1 MQATDHHPTRDE
13 LGRLARVDAPDTA
26 AEDTAVRGHLL
37 AGCPRCAADLR
48 RAVLEEI
55 PAMRRLIGEIFLA
68 EEEPGREDFLEL
80 AERTGAWATVLEA
93 EQAAAPELEEAL
105 LTLPPEER
113 LEAVRTGCRYRSLGL
128 VNHLLERARLD
139 GLQDPSQSRCLA
151 ELAVEASESLPDG
164 SYPAPLLAEAR
175 SLSWAVLG
183 NALRIGSDLFAAER
197 AFRSSGT
204 HLGGDLAHPV
214 VEAEVLSLLGSLR
227 LAQARYAEAMEILLE
242 ATEIHRAFGEATAEA
257 KAVLKMAKAAGE
269 AGESEQA
276 VALLERAEALLDP
289 TEDPKLALHI
299 RHARVVWLNDAGRSM
314 AAAEL
319 YEQLRPEY
327 EAQFGD
333 FASLQLVAWLG
344 ARILW
349 SQGETERAELELLEV
364 RSRFE
369 ERDEAYD
376 FALVT
381 LDLAILYLEQGRTAE
396 VRRLAEEMLPI
407 FTSRRIHQ
415 HALAALV
422 LFQRAADAET
432 ATVALVRDLTSFL
445 GRARQN
451 PYLAYESQA

>member
-1 MQATDHHPTRDE
+1 MRASDHHPTRDD
-13 LGRLARVDAPDTA
+13 LARLTGMAKPEATAKDAA
-26 AEDTAVRGHLL
+26 ARDHLL

-48 RAVLEEI
+48 QAVLGQSTTL
-55 PAMRRLIGEIFLA
+55 RRLIGNVFLA
-68 EEEPGREDFLEL
+68 DDEPDREDFLEL

-105 LTLPPEER
+105 LALPPEER
-113 LEAVRTGCRYRSLGL
+113 LEAVRTGGRYRSLGL
-128 VNHLLERARLD
+128 VHHLIERAREEVVP
-139 GLQDPSQSRCLA
+139 DPSRSRFLA
-151 ELAVEASESLPDG
+151 ELAVEVSESLPD
-164 SYPAPLLAEAR
+164 SLYPAPLLAEAR
-175 SLSWAVLG
+175 TLAWAICG
-183 NALRIGSDLFAAER
+183 NALRVCSDLFAAER
-197 AFRSSGT
+197 AFRSAAT

-242 ATEIHRAFGEATAEA
+242 VTDIHRAFGEAAAEA

-289 TEDPKLALHI
+289 AEEPELVLHI
-299 RHARVVWLNDAGRSM
+299 RHARVIWLNDAGRSQE
-314 AAAEL
+314 AATL
-319 YEQLRPEY
+319 YARLRPDY
-327 EAQFGD
+327 QDRFRD
-333 FASLQLVAWLG
+333 FLSRQRLDWLG
-344 ARILW
+344 ARVLW
-349 SQGETERAELELLEV
+349 SRGDTERAERELLEV
-364 RSRFE
+364 RRRFE

-381 LDLAILYLEQGRTAE
+381 LDLAILYLEQRRTAE

-432 ATVALVRDLTSFL
+432 ATVALVRDLTNFL
-445 GRARQN
+445 DRARQN
-451 PYLAYESQA
+451 PYLSYESQA